1 MTPYDHPP
9 QAAGARDFA
18 AGQHGAIA
26 QGGKAGGTSAGDR
39 DRLRTI
45 RRIGWGV
52 AAILGLLIAFGA
64 YEHYQAHDAAVS
76 TLENREHAVPQ
87 VRVEPVKVT
96 TSPRDLSLPGTMSA
110 FESATLYARQSGYI
124 AQRYVDIGSRVKT
137 GDLLAV
143 VAAPEIDDQ
152 LNQARA
158 QLVQMQAALKQ
169 AQATRGLA
177 AVTNKRTST
186 LVTEGWQS
194 KQQGD
199 TDRANLQAQT
209 AGVSVA
215 EANILA
221 QKAQI
226 ARLEKEQSYER
237 VTAPFDGVITQRSI
251 DTGSLVTADSTSGSS
266 LFAIARI
273 NVLRVQVYVPQDAAL
288 GVKEG
293 VTADINVPEIPGRTF
308 VGHVARTA
316 DALQAGTRTLL
327 VEVDVDN
334 PDGVLTAGVYCTV
347 QFQVPRANPVIAIPA
362 EALIFNKDGTQV
374 AVYDDGKARIRKVA
388 LSEDD
393 GDHVEIATGLNPTDK
408 VIVSLPV
415 DLTDGA
421 PVAIRKPQPPEGGK
435 AGS

>member
-1 MTPYDHPP
+1 MTPYDPP
-9 QAAGARDFA
+9 LQTAAVHNSGAAQQASA
-18 AGQHGAIA
+18 A
-26 QGGKAGGTSAGDR
+26 QGVKPGQGAADP

-52 AAILGLLIAFGA
+52 AAGLGLLIVFGA
-64 YEHYQAHDAAVS
+64 IEHYRTHHAAVA
-76 TLENREHAVPQ
+76 TLEARQHAVPE

-110 FESATLYARQSGYI
+110 FESATIYARQSGYI
-124 AQRYVDIGSRVKT
+124 ASRSVDIGSRVKA

-169 AQATRGLA
+169 AEATRGLA
-177 AVTNKRTST
+177 AVTDRRTQT
-186 LVTEGWQS
+186 LVDEGWQS

-209 AGVSVA
+209 AGVGVA

-221 QKAQI
+221 QQAQV

-237 VTAPFDGVITQRSI
+237 VIAPFDGVITQRSI
-251 DTGSLVTADSTSGSS
+251 DTGSLVTADSTTGSS
-266 LFAIARI
+266 LFSIARV

-288 GVKEG
+288 GVKDG
-293 VTADINVPEIPGRTF
+293 VVADINVPEIPGRTF
-308 VGHVARTA
+308 VGRVARTA

-334 PDGVLTAGVYCTV
+334 PDGLLTSGVYCTV
-347 QFQVPRANPVIAIPA
+347 QFQVPRMNPVIEIPA

-393 GDHVEIATGLNPTDK
+393 GDHVDVASGLQPTDK

-421 PVAIRKPQPPEGGK
+421 PVAIRPPQPAPDAK